1 MILALLLLIQ
11 ITAVA
16 SAEKASPPIP
26 IVAKCMQSAAEREPL
41 IREAIKNQFWVR
53 RMEFV
58 GNESTRDY
66 ILRRRVLLQEG
77 DVFSRRN
84 LSRSVANLGKSRR
97 LYPVKM
103 NDVIIHL
110 DRPNKL
116 IDVAFCVRER
126 H

>member
-1 MILALLLLIQ
+1 MILTLLLLAH
-11 ITAVA
+11 ITVVA
-16 SAEKASPPIP
+16 FLETASPPTL
-26 IVAKCMQSAAEREPL
+26 IVAKCMQAATEREPL

-53 RMEFV
+53 RVEFV

-77 DVFSRRN
+77 DVLSRRN
-84 LSRSVANLGKSRR
+84 LFQSVANLGKSRR

-103 NDVIIHL
+103 NDVIVHL
-110 DRPNKL
+110 DRQNKL
-116 IDVAFCVRER
+116 IDVAFCLRER